1 MAIAKSLT
9 LLMKLK
15 TDDFQSGIKGAE
27 RQADKSARNI
37 ERSGEKAK
45 KSWQDVGTA
54 VTSLKGIFAGFVTAA
69 FFKEIADV
77 VAGNEK
83 VISSFRAITDS
94 TEQAR
99 AVFDTFNNL
108 SRELPQSFDEIKQS
122 VLMLGKSGIM
132 PTTDL
137 IKDLANIA
145 TGTGKSLTEVSH
157 AVYSATAG
165 ELGGLKDLGI
175 QAEKSGDKIKVS
187 FKGSVTEIANT
198 KQAMLDYVSSISKS
212 DFAGAAESQMQGLTG
227 AIKNIGDAW
236 GDFLYAIG
244 GNGNGG
250 LGEVITQ
257 AVWIAVDALD
267 SLSNFINN
275 NQWFAS
281 ITADLARFMTD
292 FRKGLQFIMTEAGAA
307 IDEITGSVGDSS
319 GTCGEY
325 VSTFFNN
332 FFSLL
337 KIGVTM
343 VTAAVMSVLKTI
355 KAAIATAGTALISF
369 AKSTFNVLTTIG
381 DKTGA
386 VLHEVV
392 SGNWEAIG
400 DTLKNTPSLSSFF
413 DEGFKATANA
423 AHTEF
428 DSLFDDVKASYK
440 GIKMMIADTAA
451 ASVKADKD
459 REARLKRQ
467 ADEIAKLGS
476 KAGAGSA
483 AVFTPTA
490 AKSGKSGGSSV
501 KSAADKA
508 RAEWD
513 SFFKSLKSSSTQAA
527 EALMTPL
534 DVETKRYNEQ
544 LQKLKDFY
552 NAGTILATE
561 YHSAVEMAEKAHQD
575 RVTKIKSD
583 AEQKQLK
590 NTTQAKLS
598 EKIQSEYGYADTEN
612 GILAFFTR
620 MKDVFGDKTLSS
632 TMTQFTARLR
642 DMTAEQQAGVWGQM
656 ANGISGYFETMKN
669 AFSEGSAGYKTMFV
683 LQKSFAIASA
693 TLSMIQGAME
703 AWKLGFPAGL
713 IAGAGVLAQG
723 ANLIAQLRGTN
734 FSGAHYDG
742 SNNPPGMW
750 GTVSERGAEMVNGAI
765 VYGAADIKSAEE
777 TDRLINQGK
786 QSAAVSV
793 SVNLYEDASKAGQV
807 QQSDNGDVI
816 NIFVSNIRKGGQAAQ
831 VLQSSYGLKRVGV

>member
-1 MAIAKSLT
+1 MAIAKSLV
-9 LLMKLK
+9 LLMRLR
-15 TDDFQSGIKGAE
+15 TEEFQSGLRGAE
-27 RQADKSARNI
+27 RSAARTADSI
-37 ERSGEKAK
+37 DRSGKKAE
-45 KSWQDVGTA
+45 KSWQDVGNA
-54 VTSLKGIFAGFVTAA
+54 VKSLKGLFAGFVTAA
-69 FFKEIADV
+69 FFKEVADV
-77 VAGNEK
+77 VMGNEK
-83 VISSFRAITDS
+83 AINSFRALTDNA
-94 TEQAR
+94 EQAR

-122 VLMLGKSGIM
+122 VLMLGKSGIV
-132 PTTDL
+132 PTTDY
-137 IKDLANIA
+137 IKDLSNIA
-145 TGTGKSLTEVSH
+145 SGTGKSLTEVSH

-236 GDFLYAIG
+236 GDFLYALG
-244 GNGNGG
+244 GNGNSG

-267 SLSNFINN
+267 GLSNFINN

-281 ITADLARFMTD
+281 ITSDLARFMTD
-292 FRKGLQFIMTEAGAA
+292 FRNGLKYITTEAGAV

-369 AKSTFNVLTTIG
+369 SKSAFNVLTTIG

-392 SGNWEAIG
+392 SGDFKAIG

-413 DEGFKATANA
+413 DEGFKATADA
-423 AHTEF
+423 ARAEF

-440 GIKMMIADTAA
+440 GVKMMIADTAA
-451 ASVKADKD
+451 ASVKADED
-459 REARLKRQ
+459 REKRLNKQ
-467 ADEIAKLGS
+467 ADALKSLGEKS
-476 KAGAGSA
+476 GAGAA

-490 AKSGKSGGSSV
+490 AKSGSSSV

-598 EKIQSEYGYADTEN
+598 EKIQAEYGYADTEN

-620 MKDVFGDKTLSS
+620 MKDVFGDKTLST
-632 TMTQFTARLR
+632 TMTQFTARLKS
-642 DMTAEQQAGVWGQM
+642 MTAEQQAGVWGQM
-656 ANGISGYFETMKN
+656 ANGISGYFETMKS
-669 AFSEGSAGYKTMFV
+669 AFSEGSTSYKIMFA
-683 LQKSFAIASA
+683 LQKGFAIASA

-723 ANLIAQLRGTN
+723 ANLIGQLRSVN
-734 FSGAHYDG
+734 FSGEHWDG
-742 SNNPPGMW
+742 SPNPAGMW
-750 GTVSERGAEMVNGAI
+750 GTVSERGAEMVNGALI
-765 VYGAADIKSAEE
+765 YGAADIKSAEE
-777 TDRLINQGK
+777 TDKLINGNK
-786 QSAAVSV
+786 NNKNNI

-807 QQSDNGDVI
+807 QQNDSGDVI

>member
-15 TDDFQSGIKGAE
+15 TDDFQQGLKGAE

-45 KSWQDVGTA
+45 KSWQDVGSA
-54 VTSLKGIFAGFVTAA
+54 VTSLKGLFAGFVTAA

-83 VISSFRAITDS
+83 VIASFRAITDNA
-94 TEQAR
+94 EQAR

-108 SRELPQSFDEIKQS
+108 SRELPQSFDEIRQS
-122 VLMLGKSGIM
+122 VLTLGKSGIM

-137 IKDLANIA
+137 IKDLSNIA
-145 TGTGKSLTEVSH
+145 AGTGKSLTEVSQ

-165 ELGGLKDLGI
+165 QIRGLQQLGI
-175 QAEKSGDKIKVS
+175 QAEKSGDKIKMT
-187 FKGSVTEIANT
+187 FKGSTVEISNS
-198 KQAMLDYVSSISKS
+198 KQALLDYVSSISKS

-227 AIKNIGDAW
+227 AIKNVGDAW

-257 AVWIAVDALD
+257 AVWIAVDVLD
-267 SLSNFINN
+267 GLSNFINN

-292 FRKGLQFIMTEAGAA
+292 FRKGLNYIMTEAGAA
-307 IDEITGSVGDSS
+307 IDEITGDVGNSS
-319 GTCGEY
+319 STCGEY

-343 VTAAVMSVLKTI
+343 VTAAVMSALKAV
-355 KAAIATAGTALISF
+355 KAAIATAGTALIGF
-369 AKSTFNVLTTIG
+369 AKSTFNVLTEIG

-386 VLHEVV
+386 VLHEVIN
-392 SGNWEAIG
+392 GDWKAIG
-400 DTLKNTPSLSSFF
+400 DTLKNTPSLSSSFS
-413 DEGFKATANA
+413 EGFKATADA
-423 AHTEF
+423 ARTEF
-428 DSLFDDVKASYK
+428 DSLFDDVTAAYK
-440 GIKMMIADTAA
+440 GIKMMIKDTAD
-451 ASVKADKD
+451 ASVKADED
-459 REARLKRQ
+459 REKRLKRQ
-467 ADEIAKLGS
+467 ADALKSLDGKS
-476 KAGAGSA
+476 GAGAA

-490 AKSGKSGGSSV
+490 AKSGGSSV
-501 KSAADKA
+501 KSVADKA

-544 LQKLKDFY
+544 LKKLKDFY

-598 EKIQSEYGYADTEN
+598 EKIQSEYGYANTEN
-612 GILAFFTR
+612 GIFAFFTR
-620 MKDVFGDKTLSS
+620 MKDVFGDKTLST
-632 TMTQFTARLR
+632 TMTQFTTRLH

-723 ANLIAQLRGTN
+723 ANLIAMLRGTN

-742 SNNPPGMW
+742 SPNPAGMW

-793 SVNLYEDASKAGQV
+793 AVNLYENASKAGQV

>member
-15 TDDFQSGIKGAE
+15 TDDFQQGLKGAE

-45 KSWQDVGTA
+45 KSWQDVGAA
-54 VTSLKGIFAGFVTAA
+54 VTSLKGLFAGFVTAA
-69 FFKEIADV
+69 FFKQVADA

-83 VISSFRAITDS
+83 VIASFRAITDNA
-94 TEQAR
+94 EQAR

-108 SRELPQSFDEIKQS
+108 SRELPQSFDEIRQS
-122 VLMLGKSGIM
+122 VLTLGKSGIM

-137 IKDLANIA
+137 IKDLSNIA
-145 TGTGKSLTEVSH
+145 AGTGKSLTEVSQ

-165 ELGGLKDLGI
+165 QLRGLQALGI
-175 QAEKSGDKIKVS
+175 QAEKSGDKIKMT
-187 FKGSVTEIANT
+187 FKGSTTEIANS
-198 KQAMLDYVSSISKS
+198 KQALLDYVSSISKS
-212 DFAGAAESQMQGLTG
+212 EFAGAAESQMQGLTG
-227 AIKNIGDAW
+227 AIKNVGDAW

-267 SLSNFINN
+267 GLSNFINN
-275 NQWFAS
+275 NQWFQS
-281 ITADLARFMTD
+281 ITSDLARFMTD
-292 FRKGLQFIMTEAGAA
+292 FRNGLKYIMTEAGAA
-307 IDEITGSVGDSS
+307 IDEITGDVGDSS

-343 VTAAVMSVLKTI
+343 VTAAVMSVLKTV

-369 AKSTFNVLTTIG
+369 GKSVFNTLTEIG

-386 VLHEVV
+386 VLHEVIH
-392 SGNWEAIG
+392 GDWEAIG
-400 DTLKNTPSLSSFF
+400 ETLKRTPSLSSSF
-413 DEGFKATANA
+413 DEGFKATADA
-423 AHTEF
+423 ARTEF
-428 DSLFDDVKASYK
+428 DSLFDDVTASYK

-451 ASVKADKD
+451 ASVKADED
-459 REARLKRQ
+459 REKRLKRQ
-467 ADEIAKLGS
+467 ADALKSLDGKS
-476 KAGAGSA
+476 GAGVA

-490 AKSGKSGGSSV
+490 AKSGGSSV
-501 KSAADKA
+501 KSVADKA

-598 EKIQSEYGYADTEN
+598 EKIQAEYGYANTEN
-612 GILAFFTR
+612 GIIAFFTR
-620 MKDVFGDKTLSS
+620 MKDVFGDKTLST

-656 ANGISGYFETMKN
+656 ATGISGYFETMKN

-723 ANLIAQLRGTN
+723 ANLIALLRGTN

-742 SNNPPGMW
+742 SPNPAGMW

>member
-9 LLMKLK
+9 LLMRLK

-37 ERSGEKAK
+37 EHSGEKAK
-45 KSWQDVGTA
+45 KSWQDVGSA
-54 VTSLKGIFAGFVTAA
+54 VSALKGLFAGFVTAA
-69 FFKEIADV
+69 FFKEVADV

-137 IKDLANIA
+137 IKDLSNIA
-145 TGTGKSLTEVSH
+145 VGTGKSLTEVSH

-175 QAEKSGDKIKVS
+175 QAEKSGDKIRVT
-187 FKGSVTEIANT
+187 FKGSTTEIANS

-212 DFAGAAESQMQGLTG
+212 NFAGAAESQMQGLTG

-236 GDFLYAIG
+236 GDFLFAIG

-250 LGEVITQ
+250 LGDVITQ

-267 SLSNFINN
+267 GLSNFINN
-275 NQWFAS
+275 NQWFQA
-281 ITADLARFMTD
+281 ITSDLARFMTD
-292 FRKGLQFIMTEAGAA
+292 FRNGLKYITTEAGAA

-319 GTCGEY
+319 GTCGDY

-337 KIGVTM
+337 KIGATM
-343 VTAAVMSVLKTI
+343 VTAAVASALKAI

-369 AKSTFNVLTTIG
+369 AKSTFNVLTAIG

-386 VLHEVV
+386 VLHEAVH
-392 SGNWEAIG
+392 GEFKAIG

-413 DEGFKATANA
+413 DEGFKATADA
-423 AHTEF
+423 ARTEF

-440 GIKMMIADTAA
+440 GVKMMIADTAE

-467 ADEIAKLGS
+467 ADALKSLGGKS
-476 KAGAGSA
+476 GAGSA

-490 AKSGKSGGSSV
+490 GKSGGSSV
-501 KSAADKA
+501 KSVADKA

-513 SFFKSLKSSSTQAA
+513 SFFKSLKSSSNQAA
-527 EALMTPL
+527 ESLMTPL

-620 MKDVFGDKTLSS
+620 MKDVFGDKNLTT

-723 ANLIAQLRGTN
+723 ANLIALLRGTN

-750 GTVSERGAEMVNGAI
+750 GTVSEKGAEMVNGAI

-807 QQSDNGDVI
+807 QQNDSGDVI
-816 NIFVSNIRKGGQAAQ
+816 NIFVSNIRRGGQAAQ

>member
-15 TDDFQSGIKGAE
+15 TDDFQQGLKGAE

-45 KSWQDVGTA
+45 KSWQDVGAA
-54 VTSLKGIFAGFVTAA
+54 VTSLKGLFAGFVTAA
-69 FFKEIADV
+69 FFKQVADA

-83 VISSFRAITDS
+83 VIASFRAITDNA
-94 TEQAR
+94 EQAR

-108 SRELPQSFDEIKQS
+108 SRELPQSFDEIRQS
-122 VLMLGKSGIM
+122 VLTLGKSGIM

-137 IKDLANIA
+137 IKDLSNIA
-145 TGTGKSLTEVSH
+145 AGTGKSLTEVSQ

-165 ELGGLKDLGI
+165 QLRGLQALGI
-175 QAEKSGDKIKVS
+175 QAEKSGDKIKMT
-187 FKGSVTEIANT
+187 FKGSTTEIANS
-198 KQAMLDYVSSISKS
+198 KQALLDYVSSISKS
-212 DFAGAAESQMQGLTG
+212 EFAGAAESQMQGLTG
-227 AIKNIGDAW
+227 AIKNVGDAW

-267 SLSNFINN
+267 GLSNFINN
-275 NQWFAS
+275 NQWFQS
-281 ITADLARFMTD
+281 ITSDLARFMTD
-292 FRKGLQFIMTEAGAA
+292 FRNGLKYIMTEAGAA
-307 IDEITGSVGDSS
+307 IDEITADVGDSS

-343 VTAAVMSVLKTI
+343 VTAAVMSVLKTV

-369 AKSTFNVLTTIG
+369 GKSVFNTLTEIG

-386 VLHEVV
+386 VLHEVIH
-392 SGNWEAIG
+392 GDWEAIG
-400 DTLKNTPSLSSFF
+400 ETLKRTPSLSSSF
-413 DEGFKATANA
+413 DEGFKATADA
-423 AHTEF
+423 ARTEF
-428 DSLFDDVKASYK
+428 DSLFDDVTASYK

-451 ASVKADKD
+451 ASVKADED
-459 REARLKRQ
+459 REKRLKRQ
-467 ADEIAKLGS
+467 ADALKSLDGKS
-476 KAGAGSA
+476 GAGVA

-490 AKSGKSGGSSV
+490 AKSGGSSV
-501 KSAADKA
+501 KSVADKA

-598 EKIQSEYGYADTEN
+598 EKIQAEYGYANTEN
-612 GILAFFTR
+612 GIIAFFTR
-620 MKDVFGDKTLSS
+620 MKDVFGDKTLST

-656 ANGISGYFETMKN
+656 ATGISGYFETMKN

-723 ANLIAQLRGTN
+723 ANLIALLRGTN

-742 SNNPPGMW
+742 SPNPAGMW

>member
-9 LLMKLK
+9 LLMRLK
-15 TDDFQSGIKGAE
+15 TDDFQAGIKGAE

-37 ERSGEKAK
+37 ERSGQKAE
-45 KSWQDVGTA
+45 KSWRDVGSA
-54 VTSLKGIFAGFVTAA
+54 VTSLKGLFAGFVTAA
-69 FFKEIADV
+69 FFKEVADV
-77 VAGNEK
+77 VMGNEK
-83 VISSFRAITDS
+83 AINSFRALTDNA
-94 TEQAR
+94 EQAR
-99 AVFDTFNNL
+99 AAFDTFNNL
-108 SRELPQSFDEIKQS
+108 SRELPQSFDEIQQS
-122 VLMLGKSGIM
+122 VRTLGKSGIM
-132 PTTDL
+132 PTADY
-137 IKDLANIA
+137 IKDLSNIA
-145 TGTGKSLTEVSH
+145 SGTGKSLTEVANS
-157 AVYSATAG
+157 VYAATTG
-165 ELGGLKDLGI
+165 QLKGLQQLGI
-175 QAEKSGDKIKVS
+175 QAEKSGDKIKMT
-187 FKGSVTEIANT
+187 FKGSTTEIANS

-212 DFAGAAESQMQGLTG
+212 DFAGAAEEQMKGLTG
-227 AIKNIGDAW
+227 AVKNVGDAW

-267 SLSNFINN
+267 GLSNFINN

-281 ITADLARFMTD
+281 ITSDLARFMTD
-292 FRKGLQFIMTEAGAA
+292 FRNGLSYITAETGAA

-325 VSTFFNN
+325 VSIFFNN

-369 AKSTFNVLTTIG
+369 SKSVFNTLTTIG

-392 SGNWEAIG
+392 HGDFKAIG
-400 DTLKNTPSLSSFF
+400 DTLKNTPSLSSLF
-413 DEGFKATANA
+413 DEGFKATADA

-428 DSLFDDVKASYK
+428 DSLFDDVTASYK

-451 ASVKADKD
+451 ASLKADED
-459 REARLKRQ
+459 REKRLKKQ
-467 ADEIAKLGS
+467 ADELAKLGS

-490 AKSGKSGGSSV
+490 AKSGGSSV
-501 KSAADKA
+501 KSVADKA

-590 NTTQAKLS
+590 NTTQAQLS

-620 MKDVFGDKTLSS
+620 MKDVFGDKTLST
-632 TMTQFTARLR
+632 TMTQFTARLKS
-642 DMTAEQQAGVWGQM
+642 MTAEQQAGVWGQM

-723 ANLIAQLRGTN
+723 ANLIALLRGTN

-742 SNNPPGMW
+742 SPNPAGMW

-816 NIFVSNIRKGGQAAQ
+816 NIFVSNIRRGGEAAQ

>member
-9 LLMKLK
+9 LLMRLK
-15 TDDFQSGIKGAE
+15 TDDFQTGIKGAE
-27 RQADKSARNI
+27 RQADKTARNI

-45 KSWQDVGTA
+45 KSWQDVGSA

-83 VISSFRAITDS
+83 VISSFRAITDNVD
-94 TEQAR
+94 QAR
-99 AVFDTFNNL
+99 AVFTTFNNL
-108 SRELPQSFDEIKQS
+108 SRELPQSFDEIQQS
-122 VLMLGKSGIM
+122 VLTLGKSGIM
-132 PTTDL
+132 PTADF

-236 GDFLYAIG
+236 GDFLYALG

-292 FRKGLQFIMTEAGAA
+292 FRNGLKYITTEAGAA

-369 AKSTFNVLTTIG
+369 GKSVFNTLTTIG

-392 SGNWEAIG
+392 SGDWEAIG
-400 DTLKNTPSLSSFF
+400 ETLKRTPSLSSLF
-413 DEGFKATANA
+413 DEGFKATADA
-423 AHTEF
+423 ARTEF
-428 DSLFDDVKASYK
+428 GSLFDDVTASYK

-451 ASVKADKD
+451 ASVKADED
-459 REARLKRQ
+459 REKRLKKQ
-467 ADEIAKLGS
+467 ADALKSLDGKS
-476 KAGAGSA
+476 GAGAA

-490 AKSGKSGGSSV
+490 AKSGSSSV
-501 KSAADKA
+501 KSVADKA

-513 SFFKSLKSSSTQAA
+513 SFFKSLKSSSSQAA

-598 EKIQSEYGYADTEN
+598 EKIQAEYGYANTEN

-620 MKDVFGDKTLSS
+620 MKDVFGDKTLST

-723 ANLIAQLRGTN
+723 ANLIALLRGTN

-742 SNNPPGMW
+742 SPNPAGMW

-786 QSAAVSV
+786 QPAAVSV
-793 SVNLYEDASKAGQV
+793 SVNLYEDAAKAGQV

>member
-54 VTSLKGIFAGFVTAA
+54 VTSLKGLFAGFVTAA

-108 SRELPQSFDEIKQS
+108 SRELPQSFDEIQQS
-122 VLMLGKSGIM
+122 VLTLGKSGIM

-137 IKDLANIA
+137 IKDLSNIA
-145 TGTGKSLTEVSH
+145 AGTGKSLTEVSQ

-165 ELGGLKDLGI
+165 QIRGLQALGI

-227 AIKNIGDAW
+227 AIKNVGDAW

-257 AVWIAVDALD
+257 AVWVAVDALD

-292 FRKGLQFIMTEAGAA
+292 FRTGMQYITAEAGAA
-307 IDEITGSVGDSS
+307 IDEITEDVGSSTN
-319 GTCGEY
+319 TCGGY

-332 FFSLL
+332 FFTLL
-337 KIGVTM
+337 KLGVTM
-343 VTAAVMSVLKTI
+343 VTAAVAAVLKTI
-355 KAAIATAGTALISF
+355 KAAIAAAGTALISF
-369 AKSTFNVLTTIG
+369 ARSTFNTLTTIG
-381 DKTGA
+381 DKLGSGLYAITHGQGVSPWAATSQKIKDDFA
-386 VLHEVV
+386 V
-392 SGNWEAIG
+392 SA
-400 DTLKNTPSLSSFF
+400 
-413 DEGFKATANA
+413 KATADA
-423 AHTEF
+423 ARTEF

-440 GIKMMIADTAA
+440 GVQMMIADTAA
-451 ASVKADKD
+451 ASVKADED
-459 REARLKRQ
+459 REKR
-467 ADEIAKLGS
+467 AKKIAEETKKLFS
-476 KAGAGSA
+476 HSAAGSA
-483 AVFTPTA
+483 PVFTPSTGKGSA
-490 AKSGKSGGSSV
+490 GKSA
-501 KSAADKA
+501 KDAIDSARKTW
-508 RAEWD
+508 E
-513 SFFKSLKSSSTQAA
+513 SFFKSLKSTGEQAA
-527 EALMTPL
+527 NALLTPL
-534 DVETKRYNEQ
+534 ELENKKYQDSLAQIKQ
-544 LQKLKDFY
+544 FY
-552 NAGTILATE
+552 DAGTIMASE
-561 YHSAVEMAEKAHQD
+561 YHQAVEMAEKAHQD
-575 RVTKIKSD
+575 RLTKIKQDGES
-583 AEQKQLK
+583 KQLENTK
-590 NTTQAKLS
+590 NNQLAENLQKT
-598 EKIQSEYGYADTEN
+598 YGYQEQGNAITD
-612 GILAFFTR
+612 FFNR
-620 MKDVFGDKTLSS
+620 MKDTFGDKDLTT
-632 TMTQFTARLR
+632 TMSQFSARLSA
-642 DMTAEQQAGVWGQM
+642 MTGEQQVGVWGQLGG
-656 ANGISGYFETMKN
+656 AVSSCFDTIKG

-713 IAGAGVLAQG
+713 LAGAGVLAQG
-723 ANLIAQLRGTN
+723 ANLIGQLRSVN
-734 FSGAHYDG
+734 FSGEHWDG
-742 SNNPPGMW
+742 SPNPAGMW

-786 QSAAVSV
+786 QPAAVSV

-816 NIFVSNIRKGGQAAQ
+816 NIFVSNIRRGGQAAQ

>member
-45 KSWQDVGTA
+45 KSWQDVGSA
-54 VTSLKGIFAGFVTAA
+54 VTSLKGLFAGFVTAA
-69 FFKEIADV
+69 FFKEVADV

-83 VISSFRAITDS
+83 VISSFRAITDNA
-94 TEQAR
+94 EQAR

-108 SRELPQSFDEIKQS
+108 SRELPQSFDEIQQA
-122 VLMLGKSGIM
+122 VLTLGKSGIM

-137 IKDLANIA
+137 IKDLSNIA
-145 TGTGKSLTEVSH
+145 AGTGKSLTEVSH

-175 QAEKSGDKIKVS
+175 QAEKSGDKIKMT
-187 FKGSVTEIANT
+187 FKGSTTEIANS

-212 DFAGAAESQMQGLTG
+212 EFAGAAESQMQGLTG

-250 LGEVITQ
+250 LGKVITE

-267 SLSNFINN
+267 GLSNFINN

-281 ITADLARFMTD
+281 ITSDLARFMTD
-292 FRKGLQFIMTEAGAA
+292 FRKGLKWIATEAGAA
-307 IDEITGSVGDSS
+307 IDEITGDVGNSS
-319 GTCGEY
+319 STCGGY

-369 AKSTFNVLTTIG
+369 SKSVFNTLTTIG

-386 VLHEVV
+386 VLYEVIH
-392 SGNWEAIG
+392 GDWGAIG
-400 DTLKNTPSLSSFF
+400 DTLKRTPSLSSLF
-413 DEGFKATANA
+413 DEGFKATADA
-423 AHTEF
+423 ARTEF
-428 DSLFDDVKASYK
+428 GNLFDDVTASYK
-440 GIKMMIADTAA
+440 GIQMMIKDTVDAA
-451 ASVKADKD
+451 VKAEKD
-459 REARLKRQ
+459 RENKQ
-467 ADEIAKLGS
+467 DDVIDIAYAKS
-476 KAGAGSA
+476 EYP
-483 AVFTPTA
+483 VFTPGT
-490 AKSGKSGGSSV
+490 SGKSGGSSV
-501 KSAADKA
+501 KSVADKA

-590 NTTQAKLS
+590 NTTQTQLS
-598 EKIQSEYGYADTEN
+598 EKIQAEYGYADTEN

-620 MKDVFGDKTLSS
+620 MKDVFGDKTLST

-642 DMTAEQQAGVWGQM
+642 DMTAEQQAGTWGKM
-656 ANGISGYFETMKN
+656 AGGISGYFETMKS

-693 TLSMIQGAME
+693 TLSMIQGSME

-742 SNNPPGMW
+742 SPNPAGMW

-777 TDRLINQGK
+777 TERLINQGK
-786 QSAAVSV
+786 QAAAVSV
-793 SVNLYEDASKAGQV
+793 SVNLYEDAAKAGQV
-807 QQSDNGDVI
+807 EQSDNGDVI

>member
-1 MAIAKSLT
+1 MAIAKSLV
-9 LLMKLK
+9 LLMKLR
-15 TDDFQSGIKGAE
+15 TEEFQSGLRGAE
-27 RQADKSARNI
+27 RSAARAADSI
-37 ERSGEKAK
+37 DRSGKKAE
-45 KSWQDVGTA
+45 KSWQDVGSA
-54 VTSLKGIFAGFVTAA
+54 VTSLKGLFAGFVTAA
-69 FFKEIADV
+69 FFKQIADV

-83 VISSFRAITDS
+83 VISSFRAITDNA
-94 TEQAR
+94 EQAR

-108 SRELPQSFDEIKQS
+108 SRELPQSFDEIRQS
-122 VLMLGKSGIM
+122 VLTLGKSGIM

-137 IKDLANIA
+137 IKDLSNIA
-145 TGTGKSLTEVSH
+145 AGTGKSLTEVSQ

-165 ELGGLKDLGI
+165 QLRGLQALGI

-227 AIKNIGDAW
+227 AIKNVGDAW
-236 GDFLYAIG
+236 GDFLFALG

-275 NQWFAS
+275 NQWFQS
-281 ITADLARFMTD
+281 ITSDLARFMTD
-292 FRKGLQFIMTEAGAA
+292 FRNGLKYITTEAGAA

-337 KIGVTM
+337 KLGVTM
-343 VTAAVMSVLKTI
+343 VTAAVMSALKTI

-392 SGNWEAIG
+392 NGDIKAIG

-413 DEGFKATANA
+413 DEGFNATADA
-423 AHTEF
+423 ARSEF
-428 DSLFDDVKASYK
+428 DNLFDDVTASYK

-451 ASVKADKD
+451 ASLKADEA

-467 ADEIAKLGS
+467 ADALKSLDGKS
-476 KAGAGSA
+476 GAGAA
-483 AVFTPTA
+483 AVFTPGTSGGKGSA
-490 AKSGKSGGSSV
+490 GKSA
-501 KSAADKA
+501 KNAIDSARKTW
-508 RAEWD
+508 E
-513 SFFKSLKSSSTQAA
+513 SFFKSLKSTGEQAA
-527 EALMTPL
+527 NALLTPL
-534 DVETKRYNEQ
+534 ELENKKYQDSLAQIKQ
-544 LQKLKDFY
+544 FY
-552 NAGTILATE
+552 DAGTILASE
-561 YHSAVEMAEKAHQD
+561 YHQAVEMAEKAHQD

-590 NTTQAKLS
+590 NTTQARLS

-620 MKDVFGDKTLSS
+620 MKDVFGDKKLST

-723 ANLIAQLRGTN
+723 ANLIALLRGTN

-750 GTVSERGAEMVNGAI
+750 GTVSEKGAEMVNGAI

-793 SVNLYEDASKAGQV
+793 SVHLYEDASKAGQV

>member
-1 MAIAKSLT
+1 MAIAKSLV
-9 LLMKLK
+9 LLMRLR
-15 TDDFQSGIKGAE
+15 TEEFQSGLRGAE
-27 RQADKSARNI
+27 RSAARTADSI
-37 ERSGEKAK
+37 DRSGKKAE
-45 KSWQDVGTA
+45 KSWQDVGSA

-69 FFKEIADV
+69 FFKQIADA

-83 VISSFRAITDS
+83 IISSFRAITDNA
-94 TEQAR
+94 EQAR

-108 SRELPQSFDEIKQS
+108 SRELPQSFDEIQQS

-227 AIKNIGDAW
+227 AIKNVGDAW
-236 GDFLYAIG
+236 GDFLFALG

-250 LGEVITQ
+250 LGQVITE

-275 NQWFAS
+275 NQWFQA

-292 FRKGLQFIMTEAGAA
+292 FRNGLKYITTEAGAA

-337 KIGVTM
+337 KLGVTM
-343 VTAAVMSVLKTI
+343 VTAAVMSALKTI

-369 AKSTFNVLTTIG
+369 SKSVFNTLTTIG

-392 SGNWEAIG
+392 SGDFKAIG
-400 DTLKNTPSLSSFF
+400 DTLKNTPSLSSLF
-413 DEGFKATANA
+413 DEGFKATADA

-428 DSLFDDVKASYK
+428 DSLFDDVTASYK
-440 GIKMMIADTAA
+440 GIKMMIADTAE
-451 ASVKADKD
+451 ASVKADED
-459 REARLKRQ
+459 REKRLKKQ

-501 KSAADKA
+501 KSVADKA

-598 EKIQSEYGYADTEN
+598 EKIQAEYGYADTEN

-620 MKDVFGDKTLSS
+620 MKDVFGDKTLST

-723 ANLIAQLRGTN
+723 ANLIALLRGTN

-742 SNNPPGMW
+742 SPNPAGMW

-786 QSAAVSV
+786 RSSAVSV

-816 NIFVSNIRKGGQAAQ
+816 NIFVSNIRRGGQAAQ

>member
-45 KSWQDVGTA
+45 KSWQDVGSA
-54 VTSLKGIFAGFVTAA
+54 VTSLKGLFAGFVTAA

-83 VISSFRAITDS
+83 VISSFRAITDNA
-94 TEQAR
+94 EQAR

-108 SRELPQSFDEIKQS
+108 SRELPQSFDEIRQS
-122 VLMLGKSGIM
+122 VLTLGKSGIM

-137 IKDLANIA
+137 IKDLSNIA
-145 TGTGKSLTEVSH
+145 AGTGKSLTEVSQ

-165 ELGGLKDLGI
+165 QLRGLEALGI

-187 FKGSVTEIANT
+187 FKGSTTEIANS
-198 KQAMLDYVSSISKS
+198 KQALLDYVSSVSKS
-212 DFAGAAESQMQGLTG
+212 EFAGAAESQMQGLTG
-227 AIKNIGDAW
+227 AIKNVGDAW
-236 GDFLYAIG
+236 GDFLYALG

-267 SLSNFINN
+267 GLSNFINN
-275 NQWFAS
+275 NQWFQA
-281 ITADLARFMTD
+281 ITSDLARFMTD
-292 FRKGLQFIMTEAGAA
+292 FRNGLKYIMTEAGAA
-307 IDEITGSVGDSS
+307 IDEITGDVGDSS

-369 AKSTFNVLTTIG
+369 GKSVFNTLTTIG

-392 SGNWEAIG
+392 NGDWKAIG
-400 DTLKNTPSLSSFF
+400 ETLKNTPSLSSDFV
-413 DEGFKATANA
+413 EGFKATADA
-423 AHTEF
+423 ARTEF
-428 DSLFDDVKASYK
+428 GSLFDDVTASYN
-440 GIKMMIADTAA
+440 GIKMMIADTAD

-467 ADEIAKLGS
+467 ADALKSLDGKS
-476 KAGAGSA
+476 GAGAA

-490 AKSGKSGGSSV
+490 AKSGSSSV
-501 KSAADKA
+501 KSVADKA

-598 EKIQSEYGYADTEN
+598 EKIQAEYGYANTEN
-612 GILAFFTR
+612 GIIAFFTR
-620 MKDVFGDKTLSS
+620 MKDVFGDKNLTT
-632 TMTQFTARLR
+632 TMTQFTARLKS
-642 DMTAEQQAGVWGQM
+642 MTSEQQAGVWGQM

-723 ANLIAQLRGTN
+723 ANLIALLRGTN

-742 SNNPPGMW
+742 SPKPAGMW

-777 TDRLINQGK
+777 TDRLINRGK

-793 SVNLYEDASKAGQV
+793 SVNLYEDAAKAGQV

>member
-1 MAIAKSLT
+1 MAIAKSLV
-9 LLMKLK
+9 LLMKLR
-15 TDDFQSGIKGAE
+15 TEEFQSGLRGAE
-27 RQADKSARNI
+27 RSAARAADSI
-37 ERSGEKAK
+37 DRSGKKAE
-45 KSWQDVGTA
+45 KSWQDVGSA
-54 VTSLKGIFAGFVTAA
+54 VTSLKGLFAGFVTAA
-69 FFKEIADV
+69 FFKQIADV

-83 VISSFRAITDS
+83 VISSFRAITDNA
-94 TEQAR
+94 EQAR

-108 SRELPQSFDEIKQS
+108 SRELPQSFDEIRQS
-122 VLMLGKSGIM
+122 VLTLGKSGIM

-137 IKDLANIA
+137 IKDLSNIA
-145 TGTGKSLTEVSH
+145 AGTGKSLTEVSQ

-165 ELGGLKDLGI
+165 QLRGLQALGI
-175 QAEKSGDKIKVS
+175 QAEKSGDKIKMT
-187 FKGSVTEIANT
+187 FKGSTTEIANS
-198 KQAMLDYVSSISKS
+198 KQALLDYVSSISKS

-227 AIKNIGDAW
+227 AIKNVGDAW
-236 GDFLYAIG
+236 GDFLFALG

-275 NQWFAS
+275 NQWFQS
-281 ITADLARFMTD
+281 ITSDLARFMTD
-292 FRKGLQFIMTEAGAA
+292 FRNGLKYITTEAGAA

-337 KIGVTM
+337 KLGVTM
-343 VTAAVMSVLKTI
+343 VTAAVMSALKTI

-392 SGNWEAIG
+392 NGDIKAIG

-413 DEGFKATANA
+413 DEGFNATADA
-423 AHTEF
+423 ARSEF
-428 DSLFDDVKASYK
+428 DNLFDDVTASYK

-451 ASVKADKD
+451 ASLKADEA

-467 ADEIAKLGS
+467 ADALKSLDGKS
-476 KAGAGSA
+476 GAGAA
-483 AVFTPTA
+483 AVFTPGTSGGKGSA
-490 AKSGKSGGSSV
+490 GKSA
-501 KSAADKA
+501 KNAIDSARKTW
-508 RAEWD
+508 E
-513 SFFKSLKSSSTQAA
+513 SFFKSLKSTGEQAA
-527 EALMTPL
+527 NALLTPL
-534 DVETKRYNEQ
+534 ELENKKYQDSLAQIKQ
-544 LQKLKDFY
+544 FY
-552 NAGTILATE
+552 DAGTILASE
-561 YHSAVEMAEKAHQD
+561 YHQAVEMAEKAHQD

-590 NTTQAKLS
+590 NTTQARLS

-620 MKDVFGDKTLSS
+620 MKDVFGDKKLST

-723 ANLIAQLRGTN
+723 ANLIALLRGTN

-750 GTVSERGAEMVNGAI
+750 GTVSEKGAEMVNGAI

-793 SVNLYEDASKAGQV
+793 SVHLYEDASKAGQV
-807 QQSDNGDVI
+807 QQNDNGDVI

>member
-9 LLMKLK
+9 LLMRLR
-15 TDDFQSGIKGAE
+15 TDDFQSGLRGAE
-27 RQADKSARNI
+27 RQADQSARRI
-37 ERSGEKAK
+37 EHAGQRAEH
-45 KSWQDVGTA
+45 SWRDVGSA
-54 VTSLKGIFAGFVTAA
+54 VSSLKGIFAGFVTAA

-83 VISSFRAITDS
+83 VISSFRAITDNV
-94 TEQAR
+94 EQAR
-99 AVFDTFNNL
+99 AVFTTFNNL
-108 SRELPQSFDEIKQS
+108 SRELPQSFDEIQQS
-122 VLMLGKSGIM
+122 VLTLGKSGIM
-132 PTTDL
+132 PTADL

-187 FKGSVTEIANT
+187 FKGSVTEIANS

-227 AIKNIGDAW
+227 AIKNVGDAW
-236 GDFLYAIG
+236 GDFLYALG

-292 FRKGLQFIMTEAGAA
+292 FRNGLSYITAETGAA

-343 VTAAVMSVLKTI
+343 VTAAVMSALKTI
-355 KAAIATAGTALISF
+355 KAAIATAGTALIGF
-369 AKSTFNVLTTIG
+369 AKSTFNVLTAIG

-392 SGNWEAIG
+392 NGDFKAIG

-413 DEGFKATANA
+413 DEGFKATADA

-428 DSLFDDVKASYK
+428 DSLFDDVTASYK
-440 GIKMMIADTAA
+440 GVKMMIADTAA

-467 ADEIAKLGS
+467 ADELVKLGS

-501 KSAADKA
+501 KSVADKA

-590 NTTQAKLS
+590 NTKSSQIQ
-598 EKIQSEYGYADTEN
+598 EKIQRAYSYTEN
-612 GILAFFTR
+612 EDAITGFFTQMR
-620 MKDVFGDKTLSS
+620 DLFGDKSLTQTMEQFS
-632 TMTQFTARLR
+632 TRLASMTG
-642 DMTAEQQAGVWGQM
+642 EQQAGMWGKM
-656 ANGISGYFETMKN
+656 GGAISSYFETMKN
-669 AFSEGSAGYKTMFV
+669 GFAEGSAGYKIMFA
-683 LQKSFAIASA
+683 LQKGFAIASA

-723 ANLIAQLRGTN
+723 ANLIGQLRSVN

-742 SNNPPGMW
+742 SDNPAGMW

-786 QSAAVSV
+786 QSASVSV
-793 SVNLYEDASKAGQV
+793 SVNLYEDAAKAGQV

>member
-9 LLMKLK
+9 LLMRLK
-15 TDDFQSGIKGAE
+15 TDDFQSGIRGAE
-27 RQADKSARNI
+27 RQADRSARNI

-45 KSWQDVGTA
+45 KSWQDVGSA
-54 VTSLKGIFAGFVTAA
+54 VTSLKGLFAGFVTAA

-83 VISSFRAITDS
+83 VISSFRAITDNVD
-94 TEQAR
+94 QAR
-99 AVFDTFNNL
+99 AVFATFNNL
-108 SRELPQSFDEIKQS
+108 SRELPQSFDEIQQS
-122 VLMLGKSGIM
+122 VLTLGKSGIM
-132 PTTDL
+132 PTADF

-212 DFAGAAESQMQGLTG
+212 DFAGAAESQMQGFTG

-267 SLSNFINN
+267 GLSNFINN

-292 FRKGLQFIMTEAGAA
+292 FRKGLSYITAEAGAA
-307 IDEITGSVGDSS
+307 IDEITGSLGDSS
-319 GTCGEY
+319 GTCWEY

-343 VTAAVMSVLKTI
+343 VTAAVMSALKTI

-392 SGNWEAIG
+392 NGDFKAIG
-400 DTLKNTPSLSSFF
+400 DTLKNTPRLSSFF
-413 DEGFKATANA
+413 DEGFKATADA
-423 AHTEF
+423 ARTEF

-440 GIKMMIADTAA
+440 GVKMMIADTAA
-451 ASVKADKD
+451 ASVKSDEDSKK
-459 REARLKRQ
+459 RLNKQ
-467 ADEIAKLGS
+467 ADALKSLGS
-476 KAGAGSA
+476 KSGAGAA
-483 AVFTPTA
+483 AVFTPGTSGGKGSA
-490 AKSGKSGGSSV
+490 GKSA
-501 KSAADKA
+501 KDAIDSARKTW
-508 RAEWD
+508 E
-513 SFFKSLKSSSTQAA
+513 SFFKSLKSTGEQAA
-527 EALMTPL
+527 NALLTPL
-534 DVETKRYNEQ
+534 ELENKKYQDSLAQIKQ
-544 LQKLKDFY
+544 FY
-552 NAGTILATE
+552 DAGTIMASE
-561 YHSAVEMAEKAHQD
+561 YHQAVEMAEKAHQD
-575 RVTKIKSD
+575 RLTKIKQDGES
-583 AEQKQLK
+583 KQLENTK
-590 NTTQAKLS
+590 NNQIAD
-598 EKIQSEYGYADTEN
+598 KIQQTYGYQEQSNA
-612 GILAFFTR
+612 ILDFFNQ
-620 MKDVFGDKTLSS
+620 MKETFGDKELKT
-632 TMTQFTARLR
+632 TMTEFSTRLAS
-642 DMTAEQQAGVWGQM
+642 MTGEQQVGVWGKM
-656 ANGISGYFETMKN
+656 GGALSSYFETMKN
-669 AFSEGSAGYKTMFV
+669 GFSEGSTGYKVMFV
-683 LQKSFAIASA
+683 MQKSFAIASA

-723 ANLIAQLRGTN
+723 ANLIGQLRSVN
-734 FSGAHYDG
+734 FSGEHWDG
-742 SNNPPGMW
+742 SPNPAGMW

-777 TDRLINQGK
+777 TDRLINGNK
-786 QSAAVSV
+786 NNKNNI

-807 QQSDNGDVI
+807 QQNDSGDVI

>member
-9 LLMKLK
+9 LLMRLK
-15 TDDFQSGIKGAE
+15 TDDFQSGIRGAE
-27 RQADKSARNI
+27 RQADRSARNI

-54 VTSLKGIFAGFVTAA
+54 VKSLKGLFAGFVTAA

-83 VISSFRAITDS
+83 VISSFRAITDNV
-94 TEQAR
+94 EQAR

-132 PTTDL
+132 PTADL

-212 DFAGAAESQMQGLTG
+212 DFAGAAESQMKGLTG
-227 AIKNIGDAW
+227 AIKNVGDAW
-236 GDFLYAIG
+236 GDFLFALG

-250 LGEVITQ
+250 LGDVITQ

-275 NQWFAS
+275 NQWFQS
-281 ITADLARFMTD
+281 ITSDLARFVTD
-292 FRKGLQFIMTEAGAA
+292 FRTGMQYITAEAGAA
-307 IDEITGSVGDSS
+307 IDEITGDVGSS
-319 GTCGEY
+319 TNTCGGY

-332 FFSLL
+332 FFTLL
-337 KIGVTM
+337 KLGVTM
-343 VTAAVMSVLKTI
+343 VTAAVAAVLKTI
-355 KAAIATAGTALISF
+355 KAAIAAAGTALISF
-369 AKSTFNVLTTIG
+369 AKSAFNTLTTIG
-381 DKTGA
+381 DKLGSGLYAITHGQG
-386 VLHEVV
+386 V
-392 SGNWEAIG
+392 SPWAATSQKIK
-400 DTLKNTPSLSSFF
+400 DDFTLSA
-413 DEGFKATANA
+413 KATADA
-423 AHTEF
+423 ARTEF

-440 GIKMMIADTAA
+440 GVQMMIADTAA
-451 ASVKADKD
+451 ASVKADDD

-501 KSAADKA
+501 KSVADKA

-513 SFFKSLKSSSTQAA
+513 SFFKTLKSSSTQAA

-620 MKDVFGDKTLSS
+620 MKDVFGDKTLST
-632 TMTQFTARLR
+632 TMTQFTARLKS
-642 DMTAEQQAGVWGQM
+642 MTAEQQAGVWGQM
-656 ANGISGYFETMKN
+656 ANGVSGYFETMKS

-765 VYGAADIKSAEE
+765 VYGAADIRSAEE

>member
-9 LLMKLK
+9 LLMRLK

-45 KSWQDVGTA
+45 KSWQDFGTA
-54 VTSLKGIFAGFVTAA
+54 VTALKGLFAGFVTAA
-69 FFKEIADV
+69 FFKQIADV

-132 PTTDL
+132 PTADL

-227 AIKNIGDAW
+227 AIKNVGDAW

-250 LGEVITQ
+250 LGDVITQ

-292 FRKGLQFIMTEAGAA
+292 FRKGLQFITTEAGAA

-319 GTCGEY
+319 GTCGGY

-343 VTAAVMSVLKTI
+343 VTAAVAAVLKAI

-392 SGNWEAIG
+392 SGDWEAIG

-413 DEGFKATANA
+413 DEGFKATADA

-428 DSLFDDVKASYK
+428 DTLFDDVKASYK

-451 ASVKADKD
+451 ASVKADED
-459 REARLKRQ
+459 REKRLKKQ
-467 ADEIAKLGS
+467 ADALKNLEDKSG
-476 KAGAGSA
+476 AGAA

-490 AKSGKSGGSSV
+490 AKSGGSSA

-513 SFFKSLKSSSTQAA
+513 SFFKSLKSSSNQAA

-590 NTTQAKLS
+590 NTKSSQIQ
-598 EKIQSEYGYADTEN
+598 EKIQRAYSYTEN
-612 GILAFFTR
+612 EDAITGFFTQMR
-620 MKDVFGDKTLSS
+620 DLFGDKSLTQ
-632 TMTQFTARLR
+632 TMEQFSARLVS
-642 DMTAEQQAGVWGQM
+642 MTGEQQVGMWGKM
-656 ANGISGYFETMKN
+656 GGAISSYFETMKN
-669 AFSEGSAGYKTMFV
+669 GFAEGSTGYKIMFA
-683 LQKSFAIASA
+683 LQKGFAIASA

-723 ANLIAQLRGTN
+723 ASLIGQLRSVN

-742 SNNPPGMW
+742 SNNPAGMW

>member
-9 LLMKLK
+9 LLMRLK
-15 TDDFQSGIKGAE
+15 TDDFQSGLRGAE

-37 ERSGEKAK
+37 ERSGEKAE
-45 KSWQDVGTA
+45 KSWQDVGNA
-54 VTSLKGIFAGFVTAA
+54 VKSLKGLFAGFVTAA
-69 FFKEIADV
+69 FFKEVADV
-77 VAGNEK
+77 VMGNEK
-83 VISSFRAITDS
+83 AINSFRALTDNA
-94 TEQAR
+94 EQAR
-99 AVFDTFNNL
+99 AAFDTFNNL
-108 SRELPQSFDEIKQS
+108 SRELPQSFDEIQQS
-122 VLMLGKSGIM
+122 VLMLGKSGIV
-132 PTTDL
+132 PTTDY
-137 IKDLANIA
+137 IKDLSNIA
-145 TGTGKSLTEVSH
+145 SGTGKSLTEVSH

-175 QAEKSGDKIKVS
+175 QAEKSGDKIRIT
-187 FKGSVTEIANT
+187 FKGTTTEIANT

-212 DFAGAAESQMQGLTG
+212 DFAGAAEEQMKGLTG
-227 AIKNIGDAW
+227 AVKNVGDAW
-236 GDFLYAIG
+236 GDFLFAIG

-267 SLSNFINN
+267 GLSNFINN

-281 ITADLARFMTD
+281 ITSDLARFMTD
-292 FRKGLQFIMTEAGAA
+292 FRNGLKWIATEAGAA
-307 IDEITGSVGDSS
+307 IDEITGGVGNSS
-319 GTCGEY
+319 STCGEY
-325 VSTFFNN
+325 ISTFFNN

-343 VTAAVMSVLKTI
+343 VTAAVMSALKTI

-369 AKSTFNVLTTIG
+369 SKSVFNTLTTIG

-386 VLHEVV
+386 VLYEVV
-392 SGNWEAIG
+392 HGDFKAIG
-400 DTLKNTPSLSSFF
+400 ETLKNTPSLSSLFS
-413 DEGFKATANA
+413 EGFKATADA

-428 DSLFDDVKASYK
+428 DSLFDDVTASYK

-451 ASVKADKD
+451 ASVKADEE
-459 REARLKRQ
+459 REKRLKKQ
-467 ADEIAKLGS
+467 ADALKSLNGKS
-476 KAGAGSA
+476 GAGAA

-501 KSAADKA
+501 KSVADKA

-552 NAGTILATE
+552 NAGTIIATE

-598 EKIQSEYGYADTEN
+598 EKIQAEYGYANTEN

-620 MKDVFGDKTLSS
+620 MKDVFGDKTLST

-723 ANLIAQLRGTN
+723 ANLIALLRGTN

-742 SNNPPGMW
+742 SPNPAGMW
-750 GTVSERGAEMVNGAI
+750 GTVSERGAEMVNGALI
-765 VYGAADIKSAEE
+765 YGAADIKSAEE
-777 TDRLINQGK
+777 TDRLINGNK
-786 QSAAVSV
+786 NNKNNI

>member
-15 TDDFQSGIKGAE
+15 TDDFQSGLRGAE

-37 ERSGEKAK
+37 ERSGGKAK
-45 KSWQDVGTA
+45 KSWQEVGTA

-83 VISSFRAITDS
+83 IISSFRAITDNA
-94 TEQAR
+94 EQAR
-99 AVFDTFNNL
+99 AVFTTFNNL

-122 VLMLGKSGIM
+122 VLALGKSGIM

-137 IKDLANIA
+137 IKDLSNIA
-145 TGTGKSLTEVSH
+145 AGTGKSLTEVSQ

-165 ELGGLKDLGI
+165 QLRGLQQLGI

-227 AIKNIGDAW
+227 AIKNVGDAW

-267 SLSNFINN
+267 GLSNFINN

-292 FRKGLQFIMTEAGAA
+292 FRNGLSYITAEAGAA

-319 GTCGEY
+319 GTCGDY

-369 AKSTFNVLTTIG
+369 AKSTFNVLTAIG

-386 VLHEVV
+386 VLHEAVH
-392 SGNWEAIG
+392 GDFKAIG

-413 DEGFKATANA
+413 DEGFKATADA
-423 AHTEF
+423 ARTEF

-440 GIKMMIADTAA
+440 GVKMMIADTAA
-451 ASVKADKD
+451 ASVKADED

-467 ADEIAKLGS
+467 ADALKSLEGKS
-476 KAGAGSA
+476 GAGSA

-490 AKSGKSGGSSV
+490 AKSGKSGSSA

-508 RAEWD
+508 RAEWE
-513 SFFKSLKSSSTQAA
+513 SFFKSLKSSSNQAA

-590 NTTQAKLS
+590 NTTQAQLS
-598 EKIQSEYGYADTEN
+598 EKIQAEYGYVNTEN

-620 MKDVFGDKTLSS
+620 MKDVFGDKTLST

-669 AFSEGSAGYKTMFV
+669 GFAEGSAGYKIMFA
-683 LQKSFAIASA
+683 LQKGFAIASA

-723 ANLIAQLRGTN
+723 ANLIGQLRSVN

-742 SNNPPGMW
+742 SNNPAGMW

-786 QSAAVSV
+786 QSAVSV

-807 QQSDNGDVI
+807 QQNDSGDVI
-816 NIFVSNIRKGGQAAQ
+816 NIFVSNIRRGGQAAQ